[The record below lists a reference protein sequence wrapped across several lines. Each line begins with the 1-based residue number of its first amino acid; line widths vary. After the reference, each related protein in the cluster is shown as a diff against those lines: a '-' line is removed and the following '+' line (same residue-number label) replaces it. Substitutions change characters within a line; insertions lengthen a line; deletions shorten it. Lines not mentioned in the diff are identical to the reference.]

1 MKPKLVSI
9 IIPSYNY
16 GHLIAETLNCL
27 LSQRYS
33 DWEAIIIDD
42 GSTDNTE
49 LIVSTFIKKD
59 NRFTYI
65 KQQNNGVSAA
75 RNRGLELAKGE
86 YIQFL
91 DADDFITSDK
101 ISLQLLFFSEYKE
114 LDICLVQTRF
124 FHTNDA
130 INYFTDFCLENK
142 TSMPII
148 IGNGHSQLTEFVLHN
163 PTVIHSPLFRKDI
176 LEKIGY
182 FKEEMSYLED
192 WDFWFRF
199 AIENLHFGYLDNQK
213 AMALVRVHSVSAMQQ
228 SDKLR
233 AAGGKIRTLIHN
245 YLLSSKLPD
254 GLKQQLI
261 IKNNKTL
268 INAYKMIMAKTSLRD
283 VAKFNQFYEE
293 MKNPSAFLKALV
305 KSINIRRKE

>member
-1 MKPKLVSI
+1 MKSKLVSI
-9 IIPSYNY
+9 IIPTYNY
-16 GHLIAETLNCL
+16 GHLIVETLNCL
-27 LSQRYS
+27 LSQSYF

-49 LIVSTFIKKD
+49 LVVSTFVNKD

-91 DADDFITSDK
+91 DADDLITTDK
-101 ISLQLLFFSEYKE
+101 ISLQLQFFSEHKE

-124 FHTNDA
+124 FDNNDP
-130 INYFTDFCLENK
+130 INFFTDFYLENK

-148 IGNGHSQLTEFVLHN
+148 NGNGHSQLTEFVLHN

-199 AIENLHFGYLDNQK
+199 AIENLHFGSLYNQK

-268 INAYKMIMAKTSLRD
+268 INAYKMIMAKSPLRD
-283 VAKFNQFYEE
+283 FAKFNQFYKE
-293 MKNPSAFLKALV
+293 MKNPSAFFKALV

>member
-1 MKPKLVSI
+1 MKPNLVSI

-27 LSQRYS
+27 LSQSYS
-33 DWEAIIIDD
+33 HWEAIIIDD
-42 GSTDNTE
+42 GSTDHTE
-49 LIVSTFIKKD
+49 LVVSTFIKKD

-65 KQQNNGVSAA
+65 RQQNNGVSAA
-75 RNRGLELAKGE
+75 RNRGLELAKGQ

-91 DADDFITSDK
+91 DADDLITTHK
-101 ISLQLLFFSEYKE
+101 ISLQLQFFIEHKE
-114 LDICLVQTRF
+114 LDICLVPTRF
-124 FHTNDA
+124 FHNNDP
-130 INYFTDFCLENK
+130 INFFTDFCLENK
-142 TSMPII
+142 SSMPII
-148 IGNGHSQLTEFVLHN
+148 NGNGHSQLTEFVLHN
-163 PTVIHSPLFRKDI
+163 PTVMHSPLFRKEI
-176 LEKIGY
+176 LQKTGY

-199 AIENLHFGYLDNQK
+199 AIEDLHFGYLDNQK

-233 AAGGKIRTLIHN
+233 AAGGEIRTLIHN

-254 GLKQQLI
+254 DLKQQLA

-268 INAYKMIMAKTSLRD
+268 INAYKVIMAKTSLRD
-283 VAKFNQFYEE
+283 IAKFNQFYEE